1 MGRLPHRGAALTP
14 ALAATLAKVADVLTE
29 AKRPWWVIGSAAVV
43 LHGGT
48 TNARDVDVIV
58 GIDDVETIA
67 AATGARAIEAGNDP
81 LFLSERFLRWDGAP
95 MPVEFMA
102 DMCVRNRS
110 EWRRVEPR
118 TRERIDVDQA
128 SIFVPGRLELRYI
141 LEAFGRPKDVARA
154 QLLGRR

>member
-1 MGRLPHRGAALTP
+1 MGRLPHRGATLTP
-14 ALAATLAKVADVLTE
+14 ALAATLAKVAEALTA

-67 AATGARAIEAGNDP
+67 ATTGARAIEAGNDP

-102 DMCVRNRS
+102 GFRVRNRD

-128 SIFVPGRLELRYI
+128 SIFVPGRVELRYI
-141 LEAFGRPKDVARA
+141 MEAFGRPKDMARA
-154 QLLGRR
+154 RLLGRH

>member
-1 MGRLPHRGAALTP
+1 M
-14 ALAATLAKVADVLTE
+14 
-29 AKRPWWVIGSAAVV
+29 IGSAAVV

-67 AATGARAIEAGNDP
+67 AATGARAIEAGDDP

-102 DMCVRNRS
+102 GLCVRNRN

-128 SIFVPGRLELRYI
+128 SIFVPGRVELR
-141 LEAFGRPKDVARA
+141 
-154 QLLGRR
+154 